1 MGKVIAK
8 GILAMTM
15 ERLIKAQKELARQ
28 AKVTTPTK
36 INHGICEECD
46 RPIQDDYDDHLCVN
60 CGKSVCKYCS
70 IKSIHRNDVVEC
82 LSCV

>member
-1 MGKVIAK
+1 
-8 GILAMTM
+8 MTV
-15 ERLIKAQKELARQ
+15 ERLFRAQAQLAKQNKA
-28 AKVTTPTK
+28 TTPV
-36 INHGICEECD
+36 NNSQGICEDCD
-46 RPIQDDYDDHLCVN
+46 RPIQDDYEDHQCVN